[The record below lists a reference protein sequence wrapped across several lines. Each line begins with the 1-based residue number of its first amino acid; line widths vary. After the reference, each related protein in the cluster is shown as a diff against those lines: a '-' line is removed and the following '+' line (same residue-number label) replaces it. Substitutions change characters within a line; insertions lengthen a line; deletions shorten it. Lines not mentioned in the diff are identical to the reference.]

1 MNGNGGVI
9 FFFFVSAM
17 FFAIVDRESPM
28 NLTHSFIVIKDLPAI
43 FFMCTFSLRLPP
55 SKTFALINA
64 VLNALLELL
73 ERGAIRLALIPE
85 LKIFSHVLN
94 VVPYRFSMV

>member
-28 NLTHSFIVIKDLPAI
+28 NLTHSFIVITDLPAMI
-43 FFMCTFSLRLPP
+43 FIIYSFSVIGE
-55 SKTFALINA
+55 S
-64 VLNALLELL
+64 V
-73 ERGAIRLALIPE
+73 
-85 LKIFSHVLN
+85 
-94 VVPYRFSMV
+94 